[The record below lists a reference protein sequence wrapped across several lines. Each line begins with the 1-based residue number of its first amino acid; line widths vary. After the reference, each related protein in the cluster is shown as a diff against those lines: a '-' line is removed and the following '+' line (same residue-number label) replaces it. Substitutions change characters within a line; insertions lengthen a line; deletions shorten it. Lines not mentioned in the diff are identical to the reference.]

1 MAENNEDRNT
11 EDLSDEASPHRIEEM
26 RRKGQVA
33 QSRELTG
40 LLALLAAAVTT
51 YVMSPSLGKDIAA
64 FMQEVFRTDLSAR
77 ANLGDASIA
86 GQYMWKAL
94 RLMILLCIPVSVA
107 GFILGVAGS
116 LMQIGGIFSWDPITP
131 DLKKIDPISGFKRI
145 FSVKSLI
152 DGGRLI
158 LKAVAVI
165 AVAYFVMRDQVLGS
179 GAMIDAEAQTQFVWY
194 ARAASGIFGSMF
206 GVLAVFSLIDFA
218 IQRWEFGKNVRLTK
232 QEAKQEHKEREGDP
246 QIRARIRAVQREM
259 ARKRMMQAVKKADVI
274 ITNPTH
280 IAIAIIYDKDK
291 MAAPK
296 VVAKG
301 ADFVAQKIKEIARGA
316 NVPLVENVPLARTLF
331 KTAVRSNT
339 IESAI
344 AADKNKSSRNAGSG
358 TIITARMAMIPA
370 ATARSEFRILRFWA
384 AFSIIFT

>member
-1 MAENNEDRNT
+1 MAEENEDRNT

-51 YVMSPSLGKDIAA
+51 YAMSPSLGKDIAA

-77 ANLGDASIA
+77 ANLGDASVA
-86 GQYMWKAL
+86 GQYLWKAL
-94 RLMILLCIPVSVA
+94 RLMVLLCVPVSAA
-107 GFILGVAGS
+107 GFVLGVMGS

-145 FSVKSLI
+145 FSVKSLL

-158 LKAVAVI
+158 LKAIAVI
-165 AVAYFVMRDQVLGS
+165 AAAYFVMRSQILGS
-179 GAMIDAEAQTQFVWY
+179 GNMIDSEPQSQFVWY
-194 ARAASGIFGSMF
+194 ARSGSAVFGAMF
-206 GVLAVFSLIDFA
+206 GVLAVFSMIDFA

-246 QIRARIRAVQREM
+246 QIRARIRSVQREM
-259 ARKRMMQAVKKADVI
+259 ARKRMMTAVKKADVI

-280 IAIAIIYDKDK
+280 IAIAIVYDKDK

-301 ADFVAQKIKEIARGA
+301 ADFVAQKIKEIARAA

-331 KTAVRSNT
+331 KTVKVGQPIPRALYQAVA
-339 IESAI
+339 EV
-344 AADKNKSSRNAGSG
+344 
-358 TIITARMAMIPA
+358 
-370 ATARSEFRILRFWA
+370 L
-384 AFSIIFT
+384 AFVYRLKRREG